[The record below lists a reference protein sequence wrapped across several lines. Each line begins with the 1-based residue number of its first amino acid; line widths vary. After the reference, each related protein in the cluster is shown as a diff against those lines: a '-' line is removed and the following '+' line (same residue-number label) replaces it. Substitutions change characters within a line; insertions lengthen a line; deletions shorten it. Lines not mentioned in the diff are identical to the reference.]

1 MDWER
6 YGYVVASDY
15 RKKIVS
21 MLAKGEKT
29 PAQMAE
35 EAGIYL
41 SHVCA
46 TLSDLTKKGLVTC
59 LTPTLRRGK
68 IYSLT
73 KEGREVLEKLKE
85 LEELR

>member
-1 MDWER
+1 M
-6 YGYVVASDY
+6 ASNY
-15 RKKIVS
+15 RKKIIS
-21 MLAKGEKT
+21 ALAKGEKT
-29 PAQMAE
+29 PAQLAE

-46 TLSDLTKKGLVTC
+46 TLSDLAKKGLVTC
-59 LTPTLRRGK
+59 LTPSLRRGK

-73 KEGREVLEKLKE
+73 KEGRAVFEKLKE